1 MPRFRGMVQLPTFV
15 KGWWH
20 IESPPGTRIFDQ
32 PYPEGILKHEKTL
45 DVEAYSALVYVNGGL
60 SSQAGAKR
68 RITQNVYITVTPGV
82 SSEFVNRVRETP
94 SLVVTEGAYRL
105 LPNKFRT
112 VVTIS

>member
-1 MPRFRGMVQLPTFV
+1 V
-15 KGWWH
+15 K
-20 IESPPGTRIFDQ
+20 IFEER
-32 PYPEGILKHEKTL
+32 YPEGVLKHEETL
-45 DVEAYSALVYVNGGL
+45 DIETYSALVLVNGGVAH
-60 SSQAGAKR
+60 QPGAKR
-68 RITQNVYITVTPGV
+68 RISQNVYIAVTPGI